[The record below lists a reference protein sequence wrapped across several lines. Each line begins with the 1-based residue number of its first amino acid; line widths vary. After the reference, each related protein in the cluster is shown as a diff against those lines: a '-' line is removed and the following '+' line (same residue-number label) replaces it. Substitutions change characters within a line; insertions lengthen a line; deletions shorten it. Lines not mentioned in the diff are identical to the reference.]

1 MPEKLRNTLKEK
13 LESGEPAIGAI
24 VTFPTPEVVEILGS
38 AGFDWLQV
46 EMEHAPLSMR
56 DTQTILQVA
65 EGTGTFVAVRV
76 TENQPSLFKQVLD
89 LGALGVVVP
98 LIGNAPEAERAVASC
113 RYPPQG
119 TRGFGPRRASDYN
132 TRGTEYFRTIES
144 NLSII
149 PIIETKEAVDNIE
162 QILAVDGIDTFLI
175 GPADLS
181 ISLGVP
187 LETGSE
193 RFLAAVDKVLS
204 ASKKAGKAAGIGTL
218 DPLQAK
224 KYIRDGFQLILA
236 GGDIYFLVDRSREVL
251 RQIRG

>member
-1 MPEKLRNTLKEK
+1 LRNTLKEK
-13 LESGEPAIGAI
+13 LESGKPAIGAI
-24 VTFPTPEVVEILGS
+24 VTLPTPEVVEILRS

-65 EGTGTFVAVRV
+65 ESTSIFVAVRV
-76 TENQPSLFKQVLD
+76 TENQPGLFKQVLD
-89 LGALGVVVP
+89 LGTLGVVVP
-98 LIGNAPEAERAVASC
+98 LVGNATDAERAVASC
-113 RYPPQG
+113 RYPPKG

-132 TRGTEYFRTIES
+132 VKGTEYFRTIES

-149 PIIETKEAVDNIE
+149 PIIETKEAVDNIDE
-162 QILAVDGIDTFLI
+162 ILAVDGIETFLI

-193 RFLAAVDKVLS
+193 KFLAAVDKVLR

-218 DPLQAK
+218 DPQQAR
-224 KYIRDGFQLILA
+224 KYIRDGFQLILG

-251 RQIRG
+251 RQIRE